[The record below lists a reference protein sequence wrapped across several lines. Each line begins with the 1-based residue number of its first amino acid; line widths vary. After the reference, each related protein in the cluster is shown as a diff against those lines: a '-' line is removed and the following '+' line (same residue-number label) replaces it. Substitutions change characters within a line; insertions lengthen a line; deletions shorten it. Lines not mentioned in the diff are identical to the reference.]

1 MFKIVLSRWWMFL
14 QSFPETPRGSLHS
27 LGGIG
32 LASEGSRLADTDKVI
47 TGRAHYNCSFLL
59 SEHLHNYIMAGRGI
73 AADTDLAICWAGAG
87 VCKLVC
93 CNVYTCT
100 HITWH
105 GCASR
110 VYYGSDFIV
119 FVRSWQSVRCLNLLE
134 KVCPFIVH
142 TEGYGV
148 PWGVEVWI
156 CVCGGVQSWWDEMVM
171 PFHLPFTS
179 G

>member
-47 TGRAHYNCSFLL
+47 TGRAHSNCSFLL
-59 SEHLHNYIMAGRGI
+59 SEHLHNYITAGRGI

-93 CNVYTCT
+93 CNVYTYT

-110 VYYGSDFIV
+110 VYYGTDFIV
-119 FVRSWQSVRCLNLLE
+119 FVRSWQSVRWVSLKKFAHLLS
-134 KVCPFIVH
+134 ILRG
-142 TEGYGV
+142 TEYHEVLRYGFAF
-148 PWGVEVWI
+148 VEE
-156 CVCGGVQSWWDEMVM
+156 CNPGEMKW
-171 PFHLPFTS
+171 
-179 G
+179 